1 MVELQDLEADHVVDL
16 HVIEQLLYG
25 LDTATDSKSTRT
37 NQNNGCRNR
46 EKDCLTR
53 PAAALEIVERQ
64 IDTTPRRR
72 HDE

>member
-1 MVELQDLEADHVVDL
+1 MVELQALEGDHVVDL

-37 NQNNGCRNR
+37 DQHSGCRM
-46 EKDCLTR
+46 TR
-53 PAAALEIVERQ
+53 PAAALEIIERQ

-72 HDE
+72 QHDE